1 MSVGSI
7 GALPRATVRTSGPD
21 PSAKNAPKAGPTCSH
36 RIACRRRQGQQEDSR
51 CFGHQSCDCGIV
63 APAHTGHGACWSPGG
78 SQNRKAQD
86 TAGRTSSESAQRS
99 GPLSQGT
106 NSVKL
111 PVHGSAQRAIPFGG
125 AADLGGQRPQTA
137 PHFDFQTHQRPPV

>member
-7 GALPRATVRTSGPD
+7 GALLRATVRTSGPD
-21 PSAKNAPKAGPTCSH
+21 PSAKNTPKGGPTGLH

-51 CFGHQSCDCGIV
+51 CFGHQSCDCGTV
-63 APAHTGHGACWSPGG
+63 APAHTGLGACWSSGG

-86 TAGRTSSESAQRS
+86 TAGRTSSEGAQRS
-99 GPLSQGT
+99 GPPSQGT
-106 NSVKL
+106 SSVKL
-111 PVHGSAQRAIPFGG
+111 PVHGSALRAIPFGG

-137 PHFDFQTHQRPPV
+137 PHSDFQTLQRSPV